1 MSGGSR
7 PDIDDVDIAR
17 LLASEYPVP
26 DMPLP
31 AEGPFVVVDRLKLR
45 LETWQQVSAEA
56 SARGVEPEEL
66 LAQLIEAA
74 MSPALQQVISQ
85 LARRASPAA

>member
-1 MSGGSR
+1 MTGGSL
-7 PDIDDVDIAR
+7 PDIDDLNVAH
-17 LLASEYPVP
+17 LLATRQLVQ

-31 AEGPFVVVDRLKLR
+31 AEGPFMIVERLKLR
-45 LETWQQVSAEA
+45 LETWQQISAEA

>member
-1 MSGGSR
+1 MTGSPL
-7 PDIDDVDIAR
+7 PDIDDLDIAH
-17 LLASEYPVP
+17 LLATQQPVQ

-31 AEGPFVVVDRLKLR
+31 AAGPFVIVERLKLR

-66 LAQLIEAA
+66 MAQLIEAA
-74 MSPALQQVISQ
+74 MSPALQQVINQ